1 MTWERSRILKN
12 NPKESLMS
20 QTRRNP
26 LGSLW
31 TEFNQVQDEFAKW
44 LERASTVATT
54 APNMSVWEDENTVYA
69 EADLPGIDPAN
80 LEVTVTEGN
89 QLTVQG
95 ERKPAEIAGAV
106 WLRQERPFGKFA
118 RVVGLPALVDADK
131 VEAKYT
137 DGVLRLTLPK
147 HEAAKPRK
155 IVVKGE

>member
-1 MTWERSRILKN
+1 MF
-12 NPKESLMS
+12 
-20 QTRRNP
+20 QTRRHP
-26 LGSLW
+26 FGALW

-44 LERASTVATT
+44 LSRAGTPAT
-54 APNMSVWEDENTVYA
+54 APQLTVWEDEHAVYA
-69 EADLPGIDPAN
+69 EADLPGVDPAQ

-89 QLTVQG
+89 QLTVAG
-95 ERKPAEIAGAV
+95 ERNPPEVAGAV
-106 WLRQERPFGKFA
+106 WLRQERPFGKFT
-118 RVVGLPALVDADK
+118 RVVGLPALVDADR